1 VANAN
6 GVVSIDVNVS
16 DSILIDSKTFAL
28 NVASV
33 DDVPIITLIT
43 DINTSEDFSDFNITV
58 NATDTDG
65 DVITYSVGSSD
76 INIST
81 VTMVGNVIV
90 VSPTPNANGVV
101 SIEVNATANGQTS
114 TQTFDIN
121 VISVDDAPVLGTL
134 NEQLSLN
141 EDFSD
146 FNITLT
152 ANDIESD
159 TYSFS
164 ASSDDESLATVSV
177 VGDQL
182 VVHSILNASG
192 ATSINV
198 IVTQDSNTSLA
209 TGVSIALSVSPV
221 NDAPSIYTTIVDF
234 SINEDNTTTNYEL
247 NVSDI
252 DGDDLNL
259 TVESNNTSILTVTPN
274 WTNLVQQGTSDFSLL
289 DFNLTTVENANGMVR
304 ITVTAND
311 NELNATKI
319 FDVNVTAVNDA
330 PVLTQPTDV
339 NVSEDFVD
347 FNITLDATDIDGDTL
362 TYNALSNDET
372 IATVS
377 VIGNI
382 VTITSVANANGVVS
396 IDVNVSDSIGKISTQ
411 IFTINIEPVVD
422 PDFTLPTIT
431 IVEDI
436 SKLTNSPEFTI
447 DFYVDDAEGQIL
459 NLEVLASS
467 NSVLTT
473 NNLSGPISSYSGTPI
488 SLLITP
494 NENAE
499 GIVEFEIKVTDEGNN
514 TVTEM
519 FTVTVENQQYHV
531 ISSTQTLAEF
541 DSVVSQVTPSNLY
554 KLRTYNDYAFG
565 VEHIVLY
572 DRFSLESDVIIE
584 ENYIEDIEG
593 IVTHS
598 TTVPDSSSKLKF
610 DAPLD
615 NVETSILFEDND
627 MPFVF
632 TDVNSSSQK
641 MYKKDEDGTIN
652 SYVLLNKEAKN
663 EIYRSISAN
672 PKIEKLLNDG
682 YTYLSLGSSK
692 TLCDE
697 DVQLN
702 MSSCDQNN
710 TLESVFGVNSNIEAV
725 MKFGR
730 EWMYWNSDINSNPA
744 YVMQKFSTLNPLEGI
759 LVKTT
764 TGTTVLL
771 PFDEDVEEF
780 NDYSNLFP
788 SGWILMSNTKTQ
800 SSVEIEASL
809 TQKGKQLKYLLLL
822 RDNTWQIYA
831 PMNDAEVDS
840 AITRVSEVK
849 RYESY
854 WVYFDRI

>member
-1 VANAN
+1 
-6 GVVSIDVNVS
+6 
-16 DSILIDSKTFAL
+16 
-28 NVASV
+28 
-33 DDVPIITLIT
+33 
-43 DINTSEDFSDFNITV
+43 
-58 NATDTDG
+58 
-65 DVITYSVGSSD
+65 
-76 INIST
+76 
-81 VTMVGNVIV
+81 
-90 VSPTPNANGVV
+90 
-101 SIEVNATANGQTS
+101 
-114 TQTFDIN
+114 
-121 VISVDDAPVLGTL
+121 
-134 NEQLSLN
+134 
-141 EDFSD
+141 
-146 FNITLT
+146 
-152 ANDIESD
+152 
-159 TYSFS
+159 
-164 ASSDDESLATVSV
+164 
-177 VGDQL
+177 
-182 VVHSILNASG
+182 
-192 ATSINV
+192 
-198 IVTQDSNTSLA
+198 
-209 TGVSIALSVSPV
+209 
-221 NDAPSIYTTIVDF
+221 
-234 SINEDNTTTNYEL
+234 
-247 NVSDI
+247 
-252 DGDDLNL
+252 
-259 TVESNNTSILTVTPN
+259 
-274 WTNLVQQGTSDFSLL
+274 
-289 DFNLTTVENANGMVR
+289 
-304 ITVTAND
+304 
-311 NELNATKI
+311 
-319 FDVNVTAVNDA
+319 
-330 PVLTQPTDV
+330 
-339 NVSEDFVD
+339 
-347 FNITLDATDIDGDTL
+347 GDTL